1 MQPALNALVE
11 KGVLPTTMARE
22 LRARPRTFEP
32 QSDDSDRQALRARFQ
47 DTRDFSEGLCAPLA
61 AEDYVVQSMPDCSP
75 TKWHLAHVSW
85 FFETFLLTPNIA
97 TYRSPDPDY
106 VYLFNSYYN
115 AVGDKYPRPRRG
127 MISRPTV
134 EEVYRYRAHVD
145 EHVLDLLECS
155 DDVVMDRV
163 APIVTLGINH
173 EQQHQELI
181 LTDLKHMLSHNP
193 LHPTYLERGPD
204 PGGQGRDPGA
214 YGWVRFPE
222 GVYWVGH
229 AGDTFAFD
237 NEEPRHRE
245 FVHAFEIASRPATN
259 ADYLEFMRDGGYEQS
274 DLWLSMGWAT
284 VQQEGWQA
292 PLYWQRRD
300 GAWWQF
306 TLSGLRLVNPDEPLT
321 HISYFEADAFARWA
335 GGRLPTEAEWEVA
348 AESVPIDGNFAES
361 GRFHPRP
368 WASDDGSA
376 LAQMYGDVWEW
387 TQSSYSAYPGF
398 RAAPGAL
405 GEYNGKF
412 MCNQYVLRGG
422 SCATPRS
429 HIRPSY
435 RNFFPPDARWQFSGV
450 RLAKDA

>member
-1 MQPALNALVE
+1 MAPLTLEPHLNA
-11 KGVLPTTMARE
+11 TR
-22 LRARPRTFEP
+22 
-32 QSDDSDRQALRARFQ
+32 RQTLRARFQ
-47 DTRDFSEGLCAPLA
+47 EIRDFSEDLCAPLA
-61 AEDYVVQSMPDCSP
+61 VEDYVVQSMPDCSP

-85 FFETFLLTPNIA
+85 FFETFLLKPNVA
-97 TYRSPDPDY
+97 EYQSPDPDY

-134 EEVYRYRAHVD
+134 ADVYRYRAHVN
-145 EHVLDLLECS
+145 ENVLDLLECS
-155 DDVVMDRV
+155 DDADLDRLS
-163 APIVTLGINH
+163 PIVTLGINH

-193 LHPTYLERGPD
+193 LHPTYVERGTDARPNAAAL
-204 PGGQGRDPGA
+204 R
-214 YGWVRFPE
+214 WLSFPE
-222 GVYWVGH
+222 GVCWIGH
-229 AGDTFAFD
+229 SGETFAFD

-245 FVHAFEIASRPATN
+245 FVHAFQFASRPATN
-259 ADYLEFMRDGGYEQS
+259 ADYLEFIRAGGYQQS

-284 VQQEGWQA
+284 VQQDGWQA
-292 PLYWQRRD
+292 PLYWEQHE
-300 GAWWQF
+300 GEWWQF
-306 TLSGLRLVNPDEPLT
+306 TLSGLRPVNLDEPVT

-348 AESVPIDGNFAES
+348 AETAPMVGNFAES
-361 GRFHPRP
+361 GRFHPQ
-368 WASDDGSA
+368 ALDSA
-376 LAQMYGDVWEW
+376 PEGPAQMYGDVWEW

-398 RAAPGAL
+398 RTAPGAL

-422 SCATPRS
+422 SCATPLS
-429 HIRPSY
+429 HIRPTY

-450 RLAKDA
+450 RLAKDV

>member
-1 MQPALNALVE
+1 V
-11 KGVLPTTMARE
+11 
-22 LRARPRTFEP
+22 LRA
-32 QSDDSDRQALRARFQ
+32 QFQ
-47 DTRDFSEGLCAPLA
+47 DARDFSEGLCAPLTP
-61 AEDYVVQSMPDCSP
+61 EDYVVQSMPDCSP

-85 FFETFLLTPNIA
+85 FFETFLLTPNL
-97 TYRSPDPDY
+97 TGYRSPNPDY

-134 EEVYRYRAHVD
+134 EEVYQYRAHVD
-145 EHVLDLLECS
+145 EHVLDLLECT
-155 DDVVMDRV
+155 DDTDLERV
-163 APIVTLGINH
+163 ASIVTLGINH

-193 LHPTYLERGPD
+193 LHPTYVARGPD
-204 PGGQGRDPGA
+204 VRCATGPSS
-214 YGWVRFPE
+214 WVHFSE
-222 GVYWVGH
+222 GVYWIGH

-245 FVHAFEIASRPATN
+245 FVHAFDIATRPATN
-259 ADYLEFMRDGGYEQS
+259 ADYLEFMRDGGYQQS
-274 DLWLSMGWAT
+274 DVWLSMGWAT

-292 PLYWQRRD
+292 PLYWEQRD

-306 TLSGLRLVNPDEPLT
+306 TLSGLRLVNPDEPVT
-321 HISYFEADAFARWA
+321 HLSYFEADAFARWA
-335 GGRLPTEAEWEVA
+335 GARLPTEAEWEVA
-348 AESVPIDGNFAES
+348 AETVPIGIDGNFAES
-361 GRFHPRP
+361 GRLHPRP
-368 WASDDGSA
+368 PTPTLEHRVVETDGEGSA
-376 LAQMYGDVWEW
+376 LRQMYGDVWEW
-387 TQSSYSAYPGF
+387 TQSSYSAFPGF
-398 RAAPGAL
+398 RTAPGAL

-429 HIRPSY
+429 HIRPTY
-435 RNFFPPDARWQFSGV
+435 RNFFPPDARWQFSGL